1 MKKFEFSII
10 ASGLN
15 PEADDFEQRFYDAGC
30 DDALIA
36 FQKGRIIVDFAR
48 EASSINAAIASAVE
62 NVRAAGAIVDRVEPD
77 PLVSLAD
84 IAARTHMS
92 RAAMT
97 QYSKGQRGQN
107 FPSPVAKVTSDSP
120 LWDWSSVAKWLYQ
133 HKKISRE
140 EAIEAVA
147 VRAANTAIENHAS
160 RLEEVLQTEI
170 EAYEKTLEAA

>member
-1 MKKFEFSII
+1 
-10 ASGLN
+10 
-15 PEADDFEQRFYDAGC
+15 
-30 DDALIA
+30 
-36 FQKGRIIVDFAR
+36 
-48 EASSINAAIASAVE
+48 
-62 NVRAAGAIVDRVEPD
+62 
-77 PLVSLAD
+77 
-84 IAARTHMS
+84 
-92 RAAMT
+92 MT

-107 FPSPVAKVTSDSP
+107 FPSPVAKVTSESP